1 MTRVTLLGLLF
12 ALCGSG
18 LAANKAVAQQADRI
32 VHDAEY
38 YILEAQNGQRWAVED
53 QDLDAK
59 LAELREQFGR
69 PPNIIHFMWDDQPPM
84 AFGDRI
90 YQKIRGYETPH
101 LNTLAEEGMIFARMY
116 TENGCTPSRSA
127 ILTGQLPI
135 RNGVYEIGFP
145 VEYRG
150 MAEENVTIA
159 EVLSQAGYATGFFGK
174 LHLGDV
180 EETYPHNQGFDE
192 AFWAV
197 YNQVF
202 SLWNVQGEAANAV
215 IGLHDELLADDPFK
229 LDNSFVQKGYVG
241 YLEGRKGEQ
250 AREWCGTTK
259 ECYDQFDPEAERRA
273 LAFIR
278 ANAEAGKPFY
288 VAWWPLL
295 TSFIPNPQKT
305 SLQRGLIGDAYETN
319 LDPSVGALMQ
329 TLRDLGIAENTLII
343 AMSDNG
349 PMTHNPPP
357 GGGLGEGL
365 FRGGKGDITE
375 GGVRVAAAAWWPG
388 VIEPDQ
394 VVGDIIQEADLYTT
408 FARLAG
414 ATQFIPTDRVI
425 DGLDQTSLLLNGEG
439 YSRRD
444 YVFIY
449 AGPELAATVKGH
461 IKKHWIAEDPL
472 QAASGI
478 GAAYYDLYNDHREV
492 TPLLIQ
498 ALHYKEPFNRMRAR
512 HELWMQVYPNRE
524 EARGP
529 AYTGISNARPETLA
543 LLNPPVY
550 FQDLPFDLLE
560 FIEYLDKLPFDP
572 TGEPDIGGG
581 RK

>member
-1 MTRVTLLGLLF
+1 LLAFVGLLG
-12 ALCGSG
+12 GVG
-18 LAANKAVAQQADRI
+18 DAAAQGRSRI

-38 YILEAQNGQRWAVED
+38 YIIEAQNSQQWAAED
-53 QDLDAK
+53 ETLDAR
-59 LAELREQFGR
+59 LAELRQQYGR
-69 PPNIIHFMWDDQPPM
+69 PPNIIHFMWDDQPVM

-127 ILTGQLPI
+127 SLTGQHPI
-135 RNGVYEIGFP
+135 RNGMYEIGFP
-145 VEYRG
+145 IEYRG
-150 MAEENVTIA
+150 LAAENVTMA
-159 EVLSQAGYATGFFGK
+159 EVLSRAGYATGFFGK

-180 EETYPHNQGFDE
+180 EQAYPTNQGFDE
-192 AFWAV
+192 ALWAI

-215 IGLHDELLADDPFK
+215 IGLHEELLADSPYK
-229 LDNSFVQKGYVG
+229 LDDNFLQKGYVG

-259 ECYDQFDPEAERRA
+259 ECYDQFDAEAQRRA

-278 ANAEAGKPFY
+278 TSAEAGKPFY
-288 VAWWPLL
+288 VAWWPQF
-295 TSFIPNPQKT
+295 TSFMPTPQKT
-305 SLQRGLIGDAYETN
+305 SLQRGLVGDGYESY
-319 LDPSVGALMQ
+319 LDPAVGALMQ
-329 TLRDLGIAENTLII
+329 TLRDLGIAENTLIV
-343 AMSDNG
+343 AMADNG

-357 GGGLGEGL
+357 GGGLGEGP

-388 VIEPDQ
+388 VIGPDQ
-394 VVGDIIQEADLYTT
+394 VVGDIIHEVDLYTT

-414 ATQFIPTDRVI
+414 ATQYIPTDRVI
-425 DGLDQTSLLLNGEG
+425 DGIDQTSFLLNGEG

-449 AGPELAATVKGH
+449 SGPNLGATVKGY
-461 IKKHWIAEDPL
+461 IKKHWFAADPL

-492 TPLLIQ
+492 TPLLLQ
-498 ALHYKEPFNRMRAR
+498 ALQYKEAFNRMRAR
-512 HELWMQVYPNRE
+512 HELWMQRYPNRE

-529 AYTGISNARPETLA
+529 AYTGIANARPETRA
-543 LLNPPVY
+543 LSSPPAWLRN
-550 FQDLPFDLLE
+550 LPFDPLQ
-560 FIEYLDKLPFDP
+560 FIEHLDELPFDP

-581 RK
+581 RE

>member
-1 MTRVTLLGLLF
+1 M
-12 ALCGSG
+12 
-18 LAANKAVAQQADRI
+18 
-32 VHDAEY
+32 
-38 YILEAQNGQRWAVED
+38 
-53 QDLDAK
+53 
-59 LAELREQFGR
+59 
-69 PPNIIHFMWDDQPPM
+69 
-84 AFGDRI
+84 
-90 YQKIRGYETPH
+90 
-101 LNTLAEEGMIFARMY
+101 
-116 TENGCTPSRSA
+116 
-127 ILTGQLPI
+127 
-135 RNGVYEIGFP
+135 
-145 VEYRG
+145 
-150 MAEENVTIA
+150 
-159 EVLSQAGYATGFFGK
+159 
-174 LHLGDV
+174 
-180 EETYPHNQGFDE
+180 
-192 AFWAV
+192 
-197 YNQVF
+197 
-202 SLWNVQGEAANAV
+202 
-215 IGLHDELLADDPFK
+215 
-229 LDNSFVQKGYVG
+229 
-241 YLEGRKGEQ
+241 
-250 AREWCGTTK
+250 
-259 ECYDQFDPEAERRA
+259 
-273 LAFIR
+273 
-278 ANAEAGKPFY
+278 
-288 VAWWPLL
+288 
-295 TSFIPNPQKT
+295 
-305 SLQRGLIGDAYETN
+305 
-319 LDPSVGALMQ
+319 
-329 TLRDLGIAENTLII
+329 
-343 AMSDNG
+343 
-349 PMTHNPPP
+349 
-357 GGGLGEGL
+357 

-414 ATQFIPTDRVI
+414 ATQYIPTDRVI

-461 IKKHWIAEDPL
+461 IKKHWFAEDPL

-478 GAAYYDLYNDHREV
+478 GAAYYDLLNDHREV

-512 HELWMQVYPNRE
+512 HELWMQRYPNRE

-560 FIEYLDKLPFDP
+560 FIEHLDKLPFDP